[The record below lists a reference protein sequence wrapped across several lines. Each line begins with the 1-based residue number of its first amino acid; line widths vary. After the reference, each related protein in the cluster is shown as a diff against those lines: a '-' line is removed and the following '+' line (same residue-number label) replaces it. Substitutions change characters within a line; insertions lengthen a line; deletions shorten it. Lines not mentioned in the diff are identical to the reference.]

1 VHQLLIGFLP
11 LIDDLPAPQRQ
22 ALQVAFGLTAGPAP
36 EPFLVG
42 LACLTLLSRTA
53 ADQPVLTIVD
63 DAHWIDAESAQVLG
77 FVARRLY
84 ADRVGMLLVV
94 ADAER
99 NPLAL
104 VDVGSHYT
112 AEELAARAYQPYRS
126 RSAGSSRTVTCTG
139 CAACRARCR
148 SSCCWPRPMSPGT
161 AAGVAQAATAGGI
174 GAHGPSSPAGCPAV
188 DRPEPARG
196 RSGRQRA
203 LG

>member
-1 VHQLLIGFLP
+1 MHQLLIGFLP

-99 NPLAL
+99 NSLAL

-112 AEELAARAYQPYRS
+112 AEELAARAYQPVPIPVGRQLQDRYLHRVRRLPREVQEFVLLAAADVSGDCGRGGAGGDGRWYRRS
-126 RSAGSSRTVTCTG
+126 RAQLARRLPSR
-139 CAACRARCR
+139 
-148 SSCCWPRPMSPGT
+148 
-161 AAGVAQAATAGGI
+161 
-174 GAHGPSSPAGCPAV
+174 
-188 DRPEPARG
+188 
-196 RSGRQRA
+196 
-203 LG
+203 